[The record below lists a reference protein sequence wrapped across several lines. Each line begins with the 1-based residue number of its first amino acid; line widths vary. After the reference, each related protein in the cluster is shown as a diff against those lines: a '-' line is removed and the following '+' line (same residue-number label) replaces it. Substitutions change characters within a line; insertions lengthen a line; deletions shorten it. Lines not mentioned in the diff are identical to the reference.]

1 MPRLSKSRIMSSLQC
16 LKRVHLEINH
26 RELAH
31 YSRGTE
37 AAFALGHEVGEIA
50 IELYGGDQGTFIDY
64 NGGNFTAALAKT
76 EQLMTSMF
84 RTPIFEAT
92 LQHDGVLVRED
103 VLLPVD
109 VDGGKSW
116 RIVEIK
122 ASTRVKPEHVHD
134 CAVQAW
140 VHTGAGYPLS
150 SISLGHINNR
160 FQYAGD
166 GNYQGLFK
174 EQDLSEKVFEL
185 LPAVPIWVEQAR
197 EAVAG
202 PMPDTPV
209 GQQCTQ
215 PYECPFIDYCWPNDS
230 RYPIAGLAGSKKK
243 LGLWVMG
250 GYRDICDVPASEI
263 TSENQ
268 LRIHRVTLEGVP
280 ELLPGARQFVE
291 SLAYPRFYL
300 DFETVGPAI
309 PIWAG
314 SRPYQALP
322 FQWSCHIE
330 RAPGVMEHAE
340 FFDLSGE
347 PPMRA
352 LAQQMIADLET
363 KGPVLMYTSYE
374 RGVIEGLAVMFP
386 DLAGELQAIADRLVD
401 LYPVTKANYY
411 HPDMLGSWSIKA
423 VLPTIAPDMDYSKLE
438 GIQEGTAASSA
449 YLEAIH
455 PATSAERKEE
465 IREELLKYCKHDTQ
479 AMVQLVGFFSSR
491 LYAPRSPNAGDPN

>member
-1 MPRLSKSRIMSSLQC
+1 MSSLQC
-16 LKRVHLEINH
+16 LKRVHLEIN
-26 RELAH
+26 RKDLAH
-31 YSRGTE
+31 FSRATE
-37 AAFALGHEVGEIA
+37 AAFAIGHEVGDIA
-50 IELYGGDQGTFIDY
+50 IELYGGNQGAFIEY
-64 NGGNFTAALAKT
+64 NGGNFTAVLAKT

-92 LQHDGVLVRED
+92 LRHGGVLVRED

-109 VDGGKSW
+109 DDSGQNW

-122 ASTRVKPEHVHD
+122 ASTRVKPEHIHD

-166 GNYQGLFK
+166 GNYDGLFA
-174 EQDLSEKVFEL
+174 EHDLTGKVFEL
-185 LPAVPIWVEQAR
+185 LPAVPIWVEEAR

-202 PMPDTPV
+202 PMPNVPV
-209 GQQCTQ
+209 GQHCTK

-243 LGLWVMG
+243 LGIWVMD
-250 GYRDICDVPASEI
+250 GYRDIRDVPSSEI
-263 TSENQ
+263 SSETQ
-268 LRIHRVTLEGVP
+268 LRIHRVTMEGVP
-280 ELLPGARQFVE
+280 ELLSGAQAFAE

-314 SRPYQALP
+314 TRPYQALP

-330 RAPGVMEHAE
+330 RTPGVMEHAE
-340 FFDLSGE
+340 FLDLSGE

-352 LAQQMIADLET
+352 LAEQMIADLET
-363 KGPVLMYTSYE
+363 EGPVLMYTSYE
-374 RGVIEGLAVMFP
+374 RSVIESLAAMFP
-386 DLAGELQAIADRLVD
+386 DLAGELQSIIERLVD
-401 LYPVTKANYY
+401 LHPVTKINYY

-423 VLPTIAPDMDYSKLE
+423 VLPSIAPDMDYAKLE
-438 GIQEGTAASSA
+438 GIQEGMGASSA
-449 YLEAIH
+449 YIEAID
-455 PATSAERKEE
+455 PQTSAERKEQ
-465 IREELLKYCKHDTQ
+465 IREELLKYCKHDTE
-479 AMVQLVGFFSSR
+479 AMVRLVACF
-491 LYAPRSPNAGDPN
+491 AGRG